1 MKWLLASVLAA
12 LVCGGCANQQILRS
26 AATPTPD
33 PAAAA
38 ATPLNALEQEINA
51 MRTADFNFIYI
62 FRRKDGAALDPED
75 KKTASANIPP
85 EINRRKVIEDGRA
98 VIIGSNYRL
107 PPENYKVM
115 SSRFAVEDHSKPESE
130 MINAN
135 ANTNTNTNKGK

>member
-12 LVCGGCANQQILRS
+12 LACGGCANQQILRS

-38 ATPLNALEQEINA
+38 ATPLDPLEQEIKA

-62 FRRKDGAALDPED
+62 FRRKDGGGLDAED

-85 EINRRKVIEDGRA
+85 EINRRKVIDDGKA
-98 VIIGSNYRL
+98 IIIGSNYRL
-107 PPENYKVM
+107 PPENFKVM
-115 SSRFAVEDHSKPESE
+115 SSRFVVEDYSKPESE

-135 ANTNTNTNKGK
+135 VNTNANSNKGK

>member
-1 MKWLLASVLAA
+1 MKWLLASVLAV

-38 ATPLNALEQEINA
+38 ATPLSALEQEVKA
-51 MRTADFNFIYI
+51 MRTADFNFIYV
-62 FRRKDGAALDPED
+62 FRRKDGTPLDAED
-75 KKTASANIPP
+75 KKTASENIPP
-85 EINRRKVIEDGRA
+85 EINRRKVIEEGKA

-115 SSRFAVEDHSKPESE
+115 SSRFAVEDYSKPESE
-130 MINAN
+130 MINTN
-135 ANTNTNTNKGK
+135 ANTNTNKGK